1 MATRTEKT
9 ERRWLV
15 IKGLLIG
22 LVIYT
27 ITIIGMHLFKI
38 DITALDHLT
47 TMIFGLVGGMGIG
60 NWMTKPYGDD
70 DNYEKDNDVHTN

>member
-1 MATRTEKT
+1 MATKAEKT

-15 IKGLLIG
+15 IKGLLVG

-27 ITIIGMHLFKI
+27 IIIVGMHLFKI

-60 NWMTKPYGDD
+60 NWMTKPYDD
-70 DNYEKDNDVHTN
+70 DMHEKDD